1 VATGLLDRFFSV
13 DGFGLPPGGLA
24 PQVRRYVELD
34 GHAVFVARVDGQQ
47 AHDLLAFYTRLGF
60 ADRGLRLI
68 EMPWPEPQKGAR
80 SPDRWLRLRRPDG
93 RRP

>member
-1 VATGLLDRFFSV
+1 VSEPIRPPHIVVERVLGGEDVAVATGLLGGFFAEE
-13 DGFGLPPGGLA
+13 GFGLPPGGLA

-60 ADRGLRLI
+60 ADRGRRLI
-68 EMPWPEPQKGAR
+68 EMPLA
-80 SPDRWLRLRRPDG
+80 
-93 RRP
+93 